1 MIQVILS
8 VVVLTIVTIIC
19 DITWYKKINKKTFKL
34 YFVYTTFILFN
45 FFLIC
50 ICYVYKHI

>member
-8 VVVLTIVTIIC
+8 VIVLTIVAIIC

-34 YFVYTTFILFN
+34 YCTYTTFILFN